1 MMCAN
6 VTQRCME
13 HSIDL
18 SARHFV
24 EEVSPSSTAK
34 LLKKI
39 KKAFGDAD
47 ISDTTD
53 LDKLDAQLADFDFVT
68 DEEERGDEEEAGFSP
83 SQFDVADSVGKALAL
98 VKQVSLLLF

>member
-1 MMCAN
+1 
-6 VTQRCME
+6 ME

-24 EEVSPSSTAK
+24 EEVSPSSMAK

-39 KKAFGDAD
+39 KKAFGDAE
-47 ISDTTD
+47 ISDTVD
-53 LDKLDAQLADFDFVT
+53 LDMLDAQLAGFDFES
-68 DEEERGDEEEAGFSP
+68 DKEEGDDDDKADS

-98 VKQVSLLLF
+98 VKQVSLLLLYLVELV